1 MSVMEDVEGHG
12 HICAPDDFEELEE
25 ERELLEF
32 VESPYCIEAVLE
44 YFKADENT
52 QSEEILEKAGRLLD
66 GLIYGMNVLSCI
78 ERGAIVCIE
87 GALYPRGIV
96 EYDRGLT

>member
-12 HICAPDDFEELEE
+12 HTRAPDDFEELEE

-32 VESPYCIEAVLE
+32 VESSFCVEAVLE

-52 QSEEILEKAGRLLD
+52 KNEEILEKAGRLLD

-78 ERGAIVCIE
+78 ERGEIVCVGGE
-87 GALYPRGIV
+87 LYPGSIV
-96 EYDRGLT
+96 KPDRGVT